1 MEDFATML
9 NSAMEDR
16 GFSVRSLE
24 VELIKRNGSKK
35 KISRSLIG
43 DYKQGKRAPTYNGA
57 VMIAS
62 VLGINQEKFLTAAF
76 RLKSS
81 IRQDAERSRF
91 EEFCKKNTIIIPERW
106 LR

>member
-1 MEDFATML
+1 VEELATML

-24 VELIKRNGSKK
+24 IELIKRYGSKK

-43 DYKQGKRAPTYNGA
+43 DYKQGKRAPTYDGA
-57 VMIAS
+57 VMIAG

-76 RLKSS
+76 KLKSS
-81 IRQDAERSRF
+81 IRQDAECRRF
-91 EEFCKKNTIIIPERW
+91 EEFCKKNAISIPGRW
-106 LR
+106 LQ